1 MGVTENRAVGGALTR
16 RLHVDLLRVGSAVCP
31 RPRVVLR

>member
-1 MGVTENRAVGGALTR
+1 MTGSRTVGGALTR

-31 RPRVVLR
+31 RPRTALR